1 MGAFSVEIACNCNV
15 TDFTASDTS
24 TAVRSEMAHIGMRCS
39 EKSAI
44 TKILLKQQLNFP
56 TEAESLKMRTRG
68 VASETFLNTIP
79 VTFQIWEEMECCFK
93 EQRRS
98 LHRFVWL

>member
-1 MGAFSVEIACNCNV
+1 
-15 TDFTASDTS
+15 
-24 TAVRSEMAHIGMRCS
+24 MAHIGMLCS
-39 EKSAI
+39 EKNAI
-44 TKILLKQQLNFP
+44 RKILLKQQLNFP
-56 TEAESLKMRTRG
+56 TDAESLKMRRRG

-98 LHRFVWL
+98 PHPFVWL